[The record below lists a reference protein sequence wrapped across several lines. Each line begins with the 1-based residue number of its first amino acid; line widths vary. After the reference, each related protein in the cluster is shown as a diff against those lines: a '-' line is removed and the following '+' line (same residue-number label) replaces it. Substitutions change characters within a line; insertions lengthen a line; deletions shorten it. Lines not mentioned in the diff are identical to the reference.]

1 MFVLVYYE
9 YVIQYTYESIGFKQ
23 IQTYIKLS
31 LYYKNLLADKE
42 FLSTEVVVVDDDV
55 ETSPNTEFMFEEF
68 WTEWFVDDVTAK
80 LLAFKTLELLVVLTT
95 SYEC

>member
-1 MFVLVYYE
+1 MPKFVFQCYFYLT
-9 YVIQYTYESIGFKQ
+9 ID
-23 IQTYIKLS
+23 
-31 LYYKNLLADKE
+31 LLADKE

-80 LLAFKTLELLVVLTT
+80 LLAFKTLELLVVLAT

>member
-1 MFVLVYYE
+1 MFA
-9 YVIQYTYESIGFKQ
+9 IKCKQ
-23 IQTYIKLS
+23 NWQHIKLS

-55 ETSPNTEFMFEEF
+55 ETSPNTEFMLEVF

-80 LLAFKTLELLVVLTT
+80 LLAFKTLELLVVLAT

>member
-1 MFVLVYYE
+1 MLHNTDTGNNRKDYL
-9 YVIQYTYESIGFKQ
+9 
-23 IQTYIKLS
+23 YITKI
-31 LYYKNLLADKE
+31 LLADKE

-68 WTEWFVDDVTAK
+68 WTEWLVDDVAAAK
-80 LLAFKTLELLVVLTT
+80 LLAFKTLELLVVLVT